1 MLNEKDLIALLFYL
15 PDAISYNKERIK
27 EETKVNDE
35 HSEYYIEDAKKGI
48 LEIKKLINTI
58 RLENTK
64 EEIIHEKD

>member
-15 PDAISYNKERIK
+15 PDAISYNEKRIK
-27 EETKVNDE
+27 QEEGIKDE
-35 HSEYYIEDAKKGI
+35 NSEYYIGVANKSI